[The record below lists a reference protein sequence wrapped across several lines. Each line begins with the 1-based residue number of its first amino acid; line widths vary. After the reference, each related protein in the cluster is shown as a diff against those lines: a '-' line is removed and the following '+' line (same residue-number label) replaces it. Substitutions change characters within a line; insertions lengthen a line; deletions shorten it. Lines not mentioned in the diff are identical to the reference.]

1 MASRI
6 NRFAE
11 QIERL
16 VSSAS
21 GVTVTEYAVMVALIV
36 LTAIASIAGIG
47 LAVEGSFIALYE
59 HVASIF

>member
-1 MASRI
+1 MASKT
-6 NRFAE
+6 NKFAE
-11 QIERL
+11 QIERF

-21 GVTVTEYAVMVALIV
+21 GVTVTEYAVMAALIV

-47 LAVEGSFIALYE
+47 LAVEGSFTALYE